1 MIRNGFWL
9 VLVQQHRGLPHGS
22 GADSPGLATALYKY
36 KNARALVLTVT
47 VMLTVT
53 VTVTATLTM
62 AVTLCFAVSA
72 EKALFRIFRFADVSA
87 AMTS

>member
-1 MIRNGFWL
+1 MIRIDFWL

-53 VTVTATLTM
+53 VTATLTM
-62 AVTLCFAVSA
+62 ALTLCFAVSA
-72 EKALFRIFRFADVSA
+72 EKALCRIFRFADVSA